1 MTKKTKKNN
10 RIINLDTAA
19 GGGNPSSLH
28 HGGAMV
34 KKLVENSRILI
45 ASLISGQPDEII
57 FTSGGTE
64 ANNLAIFGVMGHRMS
79 AGHSMSGSHII
90 TTKIEHASILEP
102 CRELARRGCPVT
114 YLPINRDGLVS
125 PVALAE
131 ALRPE
136 TVLVSIGYANNEI
149 GVIQPI
155 RELAKVIRHFR
166 KMRHRMS
173 NILLDIGCLTPY
185 FHTDACQAP
194 RFLDCRVSTLGVD
207 LMTLNSG
214 KIYGPEGVGCLY
226 VRRGVNL
233 SPLIYGGGQ
242 ERGIRNG
249 TENVKG
255 IVGFADALALCV
267 KLREKES
274 ARLTKL
280 RDYFIDRLLKLPGV
294 VLNGS
299 RKSRLPNNVNVSFIG
314 ADSESVVLNLDA
326 QGVYVSSGSACSTHT
341 KDSSYV
347 VQALGYQPEA
357 ARSAVRFTLD
367 RATTKRDLDYV
378 LKILPAI
385 LKRVML

>member
-1 MTKKTKKNN
+1 MPRITS

-19 GGGNPSSLH
+19 GSDNPSSLH
-28 HGGAMV
+28 ASGVRAARALNDARKTV
-34 KKLVENSRILI
+34 ARILD
-45 ASLISGQPDEII
+45 AHDDEII

-64 ANNLAIFGVMGHRMS
+64 ANNLAIFGLTKGS
-79 AGHSMSGSHII
+79 KKSHII
-90 TTKIEHASILEP
+90 TSVIEHASILEP
-102 CRELARRGCPVT
+102 SRQLEREGWSVT
-114 YLPINRDGLVS
+114 YLPVKSDGLIDLKE
-125 PVALAE
+125 LAQ
-131 ALRPE
+131 ALRPD
-136 TVLVSIGYANNEI
+136 TVQVSIGYANNEI

-155 RELAKVIRHFR
+155 REISKIIRQFKKAKSY
-166 KMRHRMS
+166 KLEA
-173 NILLDIGCLTPY
+173 NPY

-255 IVGFADALALCV
+255 IVGFADALALCA

-299 RKSRLPNNVNVSFIG
+299 RKSRLPNNVNVSFVG

-341 KDSSYV
+341 KDFSYV

-378 LKILPAI
+378 LKILPDI